1 MKEYIPLL
9 KQTALFAGLDDGQI
23 GTVTA
28 RLGMQTRSYEKG
40 ETVYHSGQFIRAVGI
55 LASGQL
61 MIQKDDYW
69 GNRSV
74 VNQISA
80 GEVFGEAFAM
90 QDNEPFPHDVI
101 ALEDSVVLA
110 FELKRLFE
118 PASASD
124 GLAMGLIRNLLRSM
138 SAKNR
143 TLAQKIDFMARRTIR
158 EKLIAYLSAQ
168 SQRAGSAHFTIP
180 FDRQQLADYLGV
192 DRSAMSSELGK
203 MRGEG
208 MLAFRKSTFDLFNV
222 KGE

>member
-1 MKEYIPLL
+1 M
-9 KQTALFAGLDDGQI
+9 Q
-23 GTVTA
+23 A
-28 RLGMQTRSYEKG
+28 RAYAKG
-40 ETVYHSGQFIRAVGI
+40 ETVYHSGQFIRAIGI

-74 VNQISA
+74 VNRIGA
-80 GEVFGEAFAM
+80 VEVFGEAFAL

-101 ALEDSVVLA
+101 ALEDSVALV
-110 FELKRLFE
+110 FELKHLFA
-118 PASASD
+118 PASKPD
-124 GLAMGLIRNLLRSM
+124 GLTMLLIENLLRSM

-143 TLAQKIDFMARRTIR
+143 ALARKIDFMARRTTR
-158 EKLIAYLSAQ
+158 GKLIAYLSDQ

-203 MRGEG
+203 MRDEG
-208 MLAFRKSTFDLFNV
+208 MLAFHKSTFELFNV
-222 KGE
+222 TGGE